1 MGPPFSCNVVPSCAP
16 GRKTKKGKGTDS
28 QTVAPTKASLSKLN
42 MAALPHAGSI
52 TLILGPMFS
61 GKSTELMRRVRRFT
75 FARRAC
81 LVCKYAKDQRYADEG

>member
-1 MGPPFSCNVVPSCAP
+1 MEILLAP
-16 GRKTKKGKGTDS
+16 LRILGSDESLIQKTSG
-28 QTVAPTKASLSKLN
+28 QAS
-42 MAALPHAGSI
+42 MDHGQRLPHSGSI
-52 TLILGPMFS
+52 SLILGPMFS